1 MELRK
6 AFSITFFKFLL
17 FALIFIAF
25 LSLAQVSKA
34 QAATI
39 TFNDL
44 QPVDAPLNNQYPAGI
59 VNWGNNQWFLSGPW
73 GSFTSTIPLIS
84 SMTTAIVSLS
94 HLQFLIA

>member
-6 AFSITFFKFLL
+6 AFSMAFFKFLL

-25 LSLAQVSKA
+25 LSLAPVSQA

-44 QPVDAPLNNQYPAGI
+44 QPVDPPLNNHY
-59 VNWGNNQWFLSGPW
+59 LR
-73 GSFTSTIPLIS
+73 
-84 SMTTAIVSLS
+84 
-94 HLQFLIA
+94 